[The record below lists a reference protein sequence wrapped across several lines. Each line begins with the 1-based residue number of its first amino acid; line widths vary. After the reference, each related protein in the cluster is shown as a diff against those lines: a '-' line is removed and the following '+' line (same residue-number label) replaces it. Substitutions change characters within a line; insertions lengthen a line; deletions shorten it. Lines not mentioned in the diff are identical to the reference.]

1 MKANDRAWFKGAILY
16 PNRSMKN
23 YRKNFAHDI
32 IFYYH

>member
-16 PNRSMKN
+16 PNKSMKN

-32 IFYYH
+32 TFYYH